1 MGVRT
6 IKADEDEEK
15 TDNSRRKLHGRE
27 ACEGSRPAPGE
38 EADDGEGAAED
49 GIGSWRG
56 RRAIFI
62 GGRMH
67 VYLSVLLLLTS
78 IQTSYLGRSTW
89 RGRRWSMSFTDLISL
104 TFHAFLTILLTS

>member
-1 MGVRT
+1 MRT
-6 IKADEDEEK
+6 IKEDEDEEK

-38 EADDGEGAAED
+38 EGDDGDGAAED

-78 IQTSYLGRSTW
+78 IQ
-89 RGRRWSMSFTDLISL
+89 
-104 TFHAFLTILLTS
+104 LLTSDDQLGGEGAGACLSPT